1 MGLARSTYYYRL
13 KQEPKAKLREVRD
26 TEIKE
31 LIDGVHID
39 FPTYGYR
46 KLHAELLRRGI
57 LFNEKKIRRIQKKFG
72 LFATQVRKWIKT
84 TDSRHKL
91 KKYPKLLTPATF
103 ISNVNEVWVSDIT
116 YVRIQTGFI
125 FVAIILDLF
134 SRKVVG
140 WGISKRI
147 NAELAVQAL
156 RMAIEERR
164 PLPGCI
170 HHSDQGVQYCSKE
183 YVELLTEWGFRISMS
198 RKGNPYD
205 NAWAESFMRILK
217 YEEIYLSEYE
227 TYEDVVNRLP
237 RFIEGIYNRKR
248 IHSSIGYLTPEEF
261 EARLA
266 SREKPG
272 APLPL
277 PGERSSFIG
286 DFRKPVFQD
295 PVE

>member
-1 MGLARSTYYYRL
+1 MGLAKSTYYYRL
-13 KQEPKAKLREVRD
+13 KHEPVAKLREIRD
-26 TEIKE
+26 AQIKD

-39 FPTYGYR
+39 FPVYGYR
-46 KLHAELLRRGI
+46 KLHEELLRRGY
-57 LFNEKKIRRIQKKFG
+57 LLNEKKIRRIQGKFG

-84 TDSRHKL
+84 TDSKHKL
-91 KKYPKLLTPATF
+91 KKYPNLISPATLVKD
-103 ISNVNEVWVSDIT
+103 VNQVWVSDIT

-125 FVAIILDLF
+125 FVAIVLDLC

-147 NAELAVQAL
+147 NADLAVRAL
-156 RMAIEERR
+156 QMAIENRK
-164 PLPGCI
+164 PDPGCI
-170 HHSDQGVQYCSKE
+170 HHSDQGVQYCSGD
-183 YVELLTEWGFRISMS
+183 YIELLTEWRFQISMS

-237 RFIEGIYNRKR
+237 RFIEEIYNRKR

-261 EARLA
+261 EW
-266 SREKPG
+266 EIMK
-272 APLPL
+272 
-277 PGERSSFIG
+277 
-286 DFRKPVFQD
+286 RKQ
-295 PVE
+295 ETGQTLHIN

>member
-1 MGLARSTYYYRL
+1 MGLAKSTYYYRL
-13 KQEPKAKLREVRD
+13 KQEPMVRLREVRD
-26 TEIKE
+26 AETRN
-31 LIDGVHID
+31 LIDNVHID

-46 KLHAELLRRGI
+46 KLHEELLRRGH
-57 LFNEKKIRRIQKKFG
+57 LLNEKKIRRIQAKFD

-84 TDSRHKL
+84 TDSKHKL
-91 KKYPKLLTPATF
+91 KKYPKLISPATR
-103 ISNVNEVWVSDIT
+103 IDDVNQAWVSDIT
-116 YVRIQTGFI
+116 YVRIRSGFI

-147 NAELAVQAL
+147 NAELVVKAL
-156 RMAIEERR
+156 KMAIDDRK
-164 PLPGCI
+164 PDPGCI
-170 HHSDQGVQYCSKE
+170 HHSDQGVQYCSE
-183 YVELLTEWGFRISMS
+183 DYIELLTEWRFQISMS

-237 RFIEGIYNRKR
+237 RFIEETYNRKR

-261 EARLA
+261 EWKRIKQKQ
-266 SREKPG
+266 ETG
-272 APLPL
+272 QPLH
-277 PGERSSFIG
+277 
-286 DFRKPVFQD
+286 KN
-295 PVE
+295 

>member
-1 MGLARSTYYYRL
+1 MGLPKSTYYYQL
-13 KQEPKAKLREVRD
+13 KNEPKVKLREVRD
-26 TEIKE
+26 AQARD
-31 LIDGVHID
+31 LIDSVHID
-39 FPTYGYR
+39 FPVYGYR

-57 LFNEKKIRRIQKKFG
+57 LLNEKKIRRIQAKFG

-91 KKYPKLLTPATF
+91 KKYPKLISPATL
-103 ISNVNEVWVSDIT
+103 ITDVNQVWVSDIT
-116 YVRIQTGFI
+116 YVRILTGFI
-125 FVAIILDLF
+125 FVAVILDLC

-147 NAELAVQAL
+147 NADLTVQAL
-156 RMAIEERR
+156 KMAIETRK
-164 PLPGCI
+164 PDPGCI
-170 HHSDQGVQYCSKE
+170 HHSDQGVQYCSE
-183 YVELLTEWGFRISMS
+183 DYIELLTEWKFQISMS

-237 RFIEGIYNRKR
+237 RFLEEIYNRKR

-261 EARLA
+261 ECQIM
-266 SREKPG
+266 K
-272 APLPL
+272 
-277 PGERSSFIG
+277 
-286 DFRKPVFQD
+286 RKQ
-295 PVE
+295 ETGQALHKN

>member
-1 MGLARSTYYYRL
+1 MGLAKSTYYYRL
-13 KQEPKAKLREVRD
+13 KNESKAELREVRD
-26 TEIKE
+26 AQIKD

-39 FPTYGYR
+39 FPVYGYR
-46 KLHAELLRRGI
+46 KLHAELLRRGH
-57 LFNEKKIRRIQKKFG
+57 LLNEKKIRRIQRKFG

-91 KKYPKLLTPATF
+91 KKYPNLISPAMLITD
-103 ISNVNEVWVSDIT
+103 INQVWVSDLT

-125 FVAIILDLF
+125 FVAIILDLC

-147 NAELAVQAL
+147 NAQLAVSAL
-156 RMAIEERR
+156 KMAIEERK
-164 PLPGCI
+164 PDPGCI
-170 HHSDQGVQYCSKE
+170 HHSDQGVQYCSE
-183 YVELLTEWGFRISMS
+183 DYIELLTEWRFQISMS

-237 RFIEGIYNRKR
+237 HFIEEIYNRKR

-261 EARLA
+261 EWQIMKRKQETAQ
-266 SREKPG
+266 
-272 APLPL
+272 PLHK
-277 PGERSSFIG
+277 I
-286 DFRKPVFQD
+286 
-295 PVE
+295 

>member
-1 MGLARSTYYYRL
+1 MGLAKSTYYYRL
-13 KQEPKAKLREVRD
+13 KQEPVAQQREVRD
-26 TEIKE
+26 AQTRD
-31 LIDGVHID
+31 LIDNIHIL

-46 KLHAELLRRGI
+46 KLHEELLRRGH
-57 LFNEKKIRRIQKKFG
+57 LLNEKKIRRIQAKYG

-91 KKYPKLLTPATF
+91 KKYPNLISPAMLLT
-103 ISNVNEVWVSDIT
+103 NLNQVWVSDIT

-125 FVAIILDLF
+125 FVAIILDLC

-140 WGISKRI
+140 WAISKRI
-147 NAELAVQAL
+147 NAELAVTAL
-156 RMAIEERR
+156 RMAIEQRK
-164 PLPGCI
+164 PDPGCI
-170 HHSDQGVQYCSKE
+170 HHSDQGIQYCSE
-183 YVELLTEWGFRISMS
+183 DYIELLTEWKFQISMS

-237 RFIEGIYNRKR
+237 HFIEEIYNRKR

-261 EARLA
+261 EWQIMKQKQ
-266 SREKPG
+266 ETG
-272 APLPL
+272 QPLH
-277 PGERSSFIG
+277 
-286 DFRKPVFQD
+286 KN
-295 PVE
+295 